1 MTPTFDLAVVGA
13 GSAGY
18 AGARTAAGLGLK
30 VAVIEGGKRVGGL
43 CILRGCMP
51 TKTML
56 ESAHRNHE
64 IGRAGE
70 FGIRVGKPKPD
81 WKAILQRKDRLIQE
95 FADYRQEQLEKGKF
109 TLYRAKGRFTGPH
122 RLALEAVGK
131 EKVPGEIEAKTF
143 LVATGSK
150 TAKRDIPG
158 LEEAG
163 YWTSDDCLQV
173 SKPVKSLIVLGGRAV
188 ALEFAQYYAH
198 LGVKVTVIQRSER
211 LLPESDPEV
220 GDGLAKAFRDNGA
233 QVFCGT
239 QIQRVVKTGKRKR
252 IEFLQNGKKRSVEA
266 EQILQA
272 LGREP
277 DLDGLNLWTAGV
289 KTEKGKVL
297 TQPTQ
302 QTSVPHILA
311 AGDVCGP
318 YEVVHLAIQQG
329 EVAAKNAAALAAGKE
344 PAERMDYR
352 LKLEVIFTSPEAAGV
367 GYSEKE
373 CREKKWEIVTASY
386 PFADHGKSI
395 VMGAK
400 DGFVKLIALLQRG
413 EIVGAQVVGPH
424 ASDLIHEPL
433 AIMRYRGTAE
443 EMMNLPHYHPT
454 LSEIWTY
461 PAEEIFEKIS
471 ARGLEKREN

>member
-1 MTPTFDLAVVGA
+1 MRTSFDLAILGG

-18 AGARTAAGLGLK
+18 AAARTAAGLGMR
-30 VAVIEGGKRVGGL
+30 VAVVEGGKRVGGL

-64 IGRAGE
+64 IGRAKE
-70 FGIRVGKPKPD
+70 FGIRVGKPQPD
-81 WKAILQRKDRLIQE
+81 WKAILKRKDRLIAE
-95 FADYRQEQLEKGKF
+95 FADYRQEQFEKGKF
-109 TLYRAKGRFTGPH
+109 TFYRANGRFTDPH
-122 RLALEAVGK
+122 RLALEGVEK
-131 EKVPGEIEAKTF
+131 ERVPAEIEAKTF
-143 LVATGSK
+143 LVSTGSRTSFRK
-150 TAKRDIPG
+150 IPG
-158 LEEAG
+158 LEETG
-163 YWTSDDCLQV
+163 CWTSDKCLEA
-173 SKPVKSLIVLGGRAV
+173 SKPIKSLIVLGGRAV

-220 GDGLAKAFRDNGA
+220 GDTLAKVFREQGSE
-233 QVFCGT
+233 VFCGT
-239 QIQRVVKTGKRKR
+239 QIQRVMKKGKKKR
-252 IEFLQNGKKRSVEA
+252 VEFLQNGKKRSVAA

-277 DLDGLNLWTAGV
+277 DLEGLNLSTAGV
-289 KTEKGKVL
+289 KTEKGKVV
-297 TQPTQ
+297 TQLTQ
-302 QTSVPHILA
+302 QTSVPHIFA

-329 EVAAKNAAALAAGKE
+329 EVAAKNAAAFAAGKE
-344 PAERMDYR
+344 LKERMDYR

-373 CREKKWEIVTASY
+373 CREKGWDILTASY
-386 PFADHGKSI
+386 PFADHGKSM
-395 VMGAK
+395 VMGELN
-400 DGFVKLIALLQRG
+400 GFVKLIALKERG
-413 EIVGAQVVGPH
+413 EILGAQVVGPH

-433 AIMRYRGTAE
+433 AIMRYRGTAA
-443 EMMNLPHYHPT
+443 EMAAMPHYHPT

-461 PAEEIFEKIS
+461 PAEEI
-471 ARGLEKREN
+471 ADLCLA

>member
-1 MTPTFDLAVVGA
+1 MTPTYDLAVVGA

-18 AGARTAAGLGLK
+18 AAARTAAALGLK
-30 VAVIEGGKRVGGL
+30 VAIIEGGKQVGGL

-64 IGRAGE
+64 IERAKE

-81 WKAILQRKDRLIQE
+81 WKAILKRKDQLIAE
-95 FADYRQEQLEKGKF
+95 FADYRREQLEKGKF
-109 TLYRAKGRFTGPH
+109 TFHRAKGRFTGPH
-122 RLALEAVGK
+122 RLALESVSK
-131 EKVPGEIEAKTF
+131 ERVPAAIEAKTF
-143 LVATGSK
+143 LVSTGSR
-150 TAKRDIPG
+150 TAKREIPG
-158 LEEAG
+158 LEEVG
-163 YWTSDDCLQV
+163 YWTSDECLHV

-198 LGVKVTVIQRSER
+198 LGVKVAIVQRSER

-220 GDGLAKAFRDNGA
+220 GDTLAKVFREQGSE
-233 QVFCGT
+233 VFCGT
-239 QIQRVVKTGKRKR
+239 QIQRVVKRGKKKR
-252 IEFLQNGKKRSVEA
+252 VEFLQNGKKRSVEA

-277 DLDGLNLWTAGV
+277 DADGLALWTAGV
-289 KTEKGKVL
+289 KTEKGKVT
-297 TQPTQ
+297 TQATQ
-302 QTSVPHILA
+302 QTNVPHIFA

-329 EVAAKNAAALAAGKE
+329 EVAAKNAAALLAGKE
-344 PAERMDYR
+344 PMERMDYR
-352 LKLEVIFTSPEAAGV
+352 LKLEVIFTAPEVATV
-367 GYSEKE
+367 GYSERE
-373 CREKKWEIVTASY
+373 CREKGWETVTASY
-386 PFADHGKSI
+386 PFADHGKSM
-395 VMGAK
+395 VMGAT
-400 DGFVKLIALLQRG
+400 DGFVKLIALKQRG
-413 EIVGAQVVGPH
+413 EIAGAQVVGPH

-461 PAEEIFEKIS
+461 PAEEIFGKIS
-471 ARGLEKREN
+471 AGGGRW

>member
-1 MTPTFDLAVVGA
+1 MRPSFDLAILGG

-18 AGARTAAGLGLK
+18 AAARTAAGLGMR
-30 VAVIEGGKRVGGL
+30 VAVVEGGKRVGGL

-64 IGRAGE
+64 IGRAKE
-70 FGIRVGKPKPD
+70 FGIRVGKPQPD
-81 WKAILQRKDRLIQE
+81 WKAILKRKDRLIAE
-95 FADYRQEQLEKGKF
+95 FADYRRDQLEKGKF
-109 TLYRAKGRFTGPH
+109 TFYRANGRFTGLH
-122 RLALEAVGK
+122 RLALEGVEK
-131 EKVPGEIEAKTF
+131 ERVPAEIEAKTF
-143 LVATGSK
+143 LVSTGSR
-150 TAKRDIPG
+150 TAFRKIPG
-158 LEEAG
+158 LEETG
-163 YWTSDDCLQV
+163 YWTSDECLDA
-173 SKPVKSLIVLGGRAV
+173 SKPIKSLIVLGGRAV

-220 GDGLAKAFRDNGA
+220 GDTLAKVFREEGSE
-233 QVFCGT
+233 VFCGT
-239 QIQRVVKTGKRKR
+239 QIQRVMKKGKKKR
-252 IEFLQNGKKRSVEA
+252 VEFLQNGRRRSVAA

-277 DLDGLNLWTAGV
+277 DLEGLSLSTAGV
-289 KTEKGKVL
+289 KTEKGKVV
-297 TQPTQ
+297 TQLTQ
-302 QTSVPHILA
+302 QTSVPHIFA

-329 EVAAKNAAALAAGKE
+329 EVAAKNAAAFAAGKE
-344 PAERMDYR
+344 LKERMDYR

-373 CREKKWEIVTASY
+373 CREKGWDIVTASY
-386 PFADHGKSI
+386 PFADHGKSM
-395 VMGAK
+395 VMGEVN
-400 DGFVKLIALLQRG
+400 GFVKLIAFKERG

-433 AIMRYRGTAE
+433 AIMRYRGTAA
-443 EMMNLPHYHPT
+443 EMAAMPHYHPT

-461 PAEEIFEKIS
+461 PAEEI
-471 ARGLEKREN
+471 ADLCLA

>member
-1 MTPTFDLAVVGA
+1 MRPSFDLAILGG

-18 AGARTAAGLGLK
+18 AAARTAAGLGMR
-30 VAVIEGGKRVGGL
+30 VAVVEGGKRVGGL

-64 IGRAGE
+64 IGRAKE
-70 FGIRVGKPKPD
+70 FGIRVGKPQPD
-81 WKAILQRKDRLIQE
+81 WKAILKRKDRLIAE
-95 FADYRQEQLEKGKF
+95 FADYRRDQLEKGKF
-109 TLYRAKGRFTGPH
+109 TFYRANGRFTGLH
-122 RLALEAVGK
+122 RLALEGAAKVG
-131 EKVPGEIEAKTF
+131 VPAEIEAKTF
-143 LVATGSK
+143 LVSTGSR
-150 TAKRDIPG
+150 TAFRKIPG
-158 LEEAG
+158 LEETG
-163 YWTSDDCLQV
+163 YWTSDECLEA
-173 SKPVKSLIVLGGRAV
+173 SKPIKSLIVLGGRAV

-220 GDGLAKAFRDNGA
+220 GDTLAKVFREQGSE
-233 QVFCGT
+233 VFCGT
-239 QIQRVVKTGKRKR
+239 QIQRVMKKGKKKR
-252 IEFLQNGKKRSVEA
+252 VEFLQNGKKRSVAA

-277 DLDGLNLWTAGV
+277 DLEGLNLSTAGV
-289 KTEKGKVL
+289 KTEKGKVV
-297 TQPTQ
+297 TQLTQ
-302 QTSVPHILA
+302 QTSVPHVFA

-329 EVAAKNAAALAAGKE
+329 EVAAKNAAAFAAGKE
-344 PAERMDYR
+344 LKERMDYR

-373 CREKKWEIVTASY
+373 CREKGWDIVTASY
-386 PFADHGKSI
+386 PFADHGKSM
-395 VMGAK
+395 VMGELN
-400 DGFVKLIALLQRG
+400 GFVKLIALKGGG

-433 AIMRYRGTAE
+433 AIMRYRGTAA
-443 EMMNLPHYHPT
+443 EMAAMPHYHPT

-461 PAEEIFEKIS
+461 PAEEI
-471 ARGLEKREN
+471 ADLCLA

>member
-1 MTPTFDLAVVGA
+1 MRPSFDLAILGG

-18 AGARTAAGLGLK
+18 AAARTVAGLGMK
-30 VAVIEGGKRVGGL
+30 VAVVEGGERVGGL

-64 IGRAGE
+64 IGRAKE
-70 FGIRVGKPKPD
+70 FGIRVGKPQPD
-81 WKAILQRKDRLIQE
+81 WKAILKRKDRLIAE
-95 FADYRQEQLEKGKF
+95 FADYRRDQLEKGKF
-109 TLYRAKGRFTGPH
+109 TFYRANGRFTGLH
-122 RLALEAVGK
+122 RLALEGMEK
-131 EKVPGEIEAKTF
+131 EGVPAEIEAKTF
-143 LVATGSK
+143 LVSTGSR
-150 TAKRDIPG
+150 TAFRKIPG

-163 YWTSDDCLQV
+163 YWTSDECLEA
-173 SKPVKSLIVLGGRAV
+173 SKPIKSLIVLGGRAV

-220 GDGLAKAFRDNGA
+220 GDTLAKVFREQGSE
-233 QVFCGT
+233 VFCGT
-239 QIQRVVKTGKRKR
+239 QIQRVMKKGKKKR
-252 IEFLQNGKKRSVEA
+252 VEFLQNGRRRSVAA

-277 DLDGLNLWTAGV
+277 DLEGLNLSTAGV
-289 KTEKGKVL
+289 KTEKGKVV
-297 TQPTQ
+297 TQLTQ
-302 QTSVPHILA
+302 QTSVPHIFA

-329 EVAAKNAAALAAGKE
+329 EVAAKNAAAFAAGKE
-344 PAERMDYR
+344 LKERMDYR

-373 CREKKWEIVTASY
+373 CREKGWDIVTASY
-386 PFADHGKSI
+386 PFADHGKSM
-395 VMGAK
+395 VMGEVN
-400 DGFVKLIALLQRG
+400 GFVKLIAFKERG

-433 AIMRYRGTAE
+433 AIMRYRGTAA
-443 EMMNLPHYHPT
+443 EMAAMPHYHPT

-461 PAEEIFEKIS
+461 PAEEI
-471 ARGLEKREN
+471 ADLCLA

>member
-1 MTPTFDLAVVGA
+1 MRPSFDLAILGG

-18 AGARTAAGLGLK
+18 AAARTAAGLGMR
-30 VAVIEGGKRVGGL
+30 VAVVEGGRRVGGL

-64 IGRAGE
+64 IGRAKE
-70 FGIRVGKPKPD
+70 FGIRVGKPQPD
-81 WKAILQRKDRLIQE
+81 WKAILKRKDRLIAE
-95 FADYRQEQLEKGKF
+95 FADYRRDQLEKGKF
-109 TLYRAKGRFTGPH
+109 TFYRANGRFTGLH
-122 RLALEAVGK
+122 RLALEGAAK
-131 EKVPGEIEAKTF
+131 EGVPAEIEAKTF
-143 LVATGSK
+143 LVSTGSR
-150 TAKRDIPG
+150 TAFRKIPG
-158 LEEAG
+158 LEETG
-163 YWTSDDCLQV
+163 YWTSDECLEA
-173 SKPVKSLIVLGGRAV
+173 SKPIKSLIVLGGRAV
-188 ALEFAQYYAH
+188 ALEFAQYYVH

-220 GDGLAKAFRDNGA
+220 GDTLAKVFREQGSE
-233 QVFCGT
+233 VFCGT
-239 QIQRVVKTGKRKR
+239 QIQRVMKKGKKKR
-252 IEFLQNGKKRSVEA
+252 VEFLQNGKRRSVAA

-277 DLDGLNLWTAGV
+277 DLEGLNLSTAGV
-289 KTEKGKVL
+289 KTEKGKVV
-297 TQPTQ
+297 TQLTQ
-302 QTSVPHILA
+302 QTSVPHIFA

-329 EVAAKNAAALAAGKE
+329 EVAAKNAAAFAAGKE
-344 PAERMDYR
+344 LKERMDYR

-373 CREKKWEIVTASY
+373 CREKGWDIVTASY
-386 PFADHGKSI
+386 PFADHGKSM
-395 VMGAK
+395 VMGEVN
-400 DGFVKLIALLQRG
+400 GFVKLIAFKERG

-433 AIMRYRGTAE
+433 AIMRYRGTAS
-443 EMMNLPHYHPT
+443 EMAAMPHYHPT

-461 PAEEIFEKIS
+461 PAEEI
-471 ARGLEKREN
+471 ADLCLA

>member
-1 MTPTFDLAVVGA
+1 MIPTYDLAVVGA

-18 AGARTAAGLGLK
+18 AAARTAAALGLK

-64 IGRAGE
+64 IERAKE

-81 WKAILQRKDRLIQE
+81 WKAILKRKDRLIAE

-109 TLYRAKGRFTGPH
+109 SFYRAKGRFTGPN
-122 RLALEAVGK
+122 RLALETMGR
-131 EKVPGEIEAKTF
+131 EGVPAGIEAKTF
-143 LVATGSK
+143 LVSTGSR
-150 TAKRDIPG
+150 TAKREIPG
-158 LEEAG
+158 LKEAG
-163 YWTSDDCLQV
+163 YWTSDECLQA

-198 LGVKVTVIQRSER
+198 LGVKVTLIQRSER
-211 LLPESDPEV
+211 LLPESDSET
-220 GDGLAKAFRDNGA
+220 GDTLARVFRKQGSE
-233 QVFCGT
+233 VFCGT
-239 QIQRVVKTGKRKR
+239 QIQRVVKKGKKKR
-252 IEFLQNGKKRSVEA
+252 VEFLQNGKKRSVEA

-277 DLDGLNLWTAGV
+277 DSEGLNLLTAGV
-289 KTEKGKVL
+289 KAERGKVV

-302 QTSVPHILA
+302 QTNVPHIFA

-329 EVAAKNAAALAAGKE
+329 EVAAKNAAALVGGRE
-344 PAERMDYR
+344 PKERMDYR
-352 LKLEVIFTSPEAAGV
+352 LKLEVIFTSPEVAGV

-373 CREKKWEIVTASY
+373 CREKGWEIITASY
-386 PFADHGKSI
+386 PFADHGKSM
-395 VMGAK
+395 VMGAT
-400 DGFVKLIALLQRG
+400 DGFVKLIALKQRG

-443 EMMNLPHYHPT
+443 EMMSLPHYHPT

-461 PAEEIFEKIS
+461 PAETIVEALS
-471 ARGLEKREN
+471 GNS

>member
-1 MTPTFDLAVVGA
+1 MRPSFDLAILGG

-18 AGARTAAGLGLK
+18 AAARTAAGLGMR
-30 VAVIEGGKRVGGL
+30 VAVVEGGRRVGGL

-64 IGRAGE
+64 IGRAKE
-70 FGIRVGKPKPD
+70 FGIRVGKPQPD
-81 WKAILQRKDRLIQE
+81 WKAILKRKDRLIAE
-95 FADYRQEQLEKGKF
+95 FADYRRDQLEKGKF
-109 TLYRAKGRFTGPH
+109 TFYRANGRFTGLH
-122 RLALEAVGK
+122 RLALEGMEK
-131 EKVPGEIEAKTF
+131 EGVPAEIEAKTF
-143 LVATGSK
+143 LVSTGSR
-150 TAKRDIPG
+150 TAFRKIPG
-158 LEEAG
+158 LEETG
-163 YWTSDDCLQV
+163 YWTSDECLEA
-173 SKPVKSLIVLGGRAV
+173 SKPIKSLIVLGGRAV
-188 ALEFAQYYAH
+188 ALEFAQYYVH

-220 GDGLAKAFRDNGA
+220 GDTLAKVFREQGSE
-233 QVFCGT
+233 VFCGT
-239 QIQRVVKTGKRKR
+239 QIQRVMKKGKKKR
-252 IEFLQNGKKRSVEA
+252 VEFLQNGRRRSVAA

-277 DLDGLNLWTAGV
+277 DLEGLNLSTAGV
-289 KTEKGKVL
+289 KTEKGKVV
-297 TQPTQ
+297 TQLTQ
-302 QTSVPHILA
+302 QTSVPHIFA

-329 EVAAKNAAALAAGKE
+329 EVAAKNAAAFAAGKE
-344 PAERMDYR
+344 LKERMDYR

-373 CREKKWEIVTASY
+373 CREKGWDILTASY
-386 PFADHGKSI
+386 PFADHGKSM
-395 VMGAK
+395 VMGEVN
-400 DGFVKLIALLQRG
+400 GFVKLIAFKERG

-433 AIMRYRGTAE
+433 AIMRYRGTAS
-443 EMMNLPHYHPT
+443 EMAAMPHYHPT

-461 PAEEIFEKIS
+461 PAEEI
-471 ARGLEKREN
+471 ADLCLA

>member
-1 MTPTFDLAVVGA
+1 MAVLGG

-18 AGARTAAGLGLK
+18 AAARTASGLGLK
-30 VAVIEGGKRVGGL
+30 VAVIEGGQRVGGL

-64 IGRAGE
+64 IGRAEE

-81 WKAILQRKDRLIQE
+81 WRAILKRKDRLIGE
-95 FADYRQEQLEKGKF
+95 FANYRREQLGKGKF
-109 TLYRAKGRFTGPH
+109 TFYRAKGRFAGPH

-131 EKVPGEIEAKTF
+131 ERTPPEIEAKTF
-143 LVATGSK
+143 LVATGSR
-150 TAKRDIPG
+150 TAKRGIPG

-163 YWTSDDCLQV
+163 YWTSDDCLQAY
-173 SKPVKSLIVLGGRAV
+173 KPVKSILVLGGRAV

-198 LGVKVTVIQRSER
+198 LGVKVTVIQRSDR

-220 GDGLAKAFRDNGA
+220 GDTLAKVFRTQGSE
-233 QVFCGT
+233 VFCGT
-239 QIQRVVKTGKRKR
+239 QIQRVLKKGSKKR

-277 DLDGLNLWTAGV
+277 DLDGLDLSTAGV
-289 KTEKGKVL
+289 KTEKGKVV

-302 QTSVPHILA
+302 QTSVTHIFA

-329 EVAAKNAAALAAGKE
+329 ELAARNAAALVAGRE
-344 PAERMDYR
+344 PREQMDYR
-352 LKLEVIFTSPEAAGV
+352 LKLEVIFTSPEAAAV

-373 CREKKWEIVTASY
+373 CREKGWEITTASY
-386 PFADHGKSI
+386 PFADHGKSM
-395 VMGAK
+395 VMGATE
-400 DGFVKLIALLQRG
+400 GFVKLTALRQRG
-413 EIVGAQVVGPH
+413 EIVGALVVGPH

-461 PAEEIFEKIS
+461 PAEEISEIIGGGS
-471 ARGLEKREN
+471 

>member
-1 MTPTFDLAVVGA
+1 MRPSFDLAILGG

-18 AGARTAAGLGLK
+18 AAARTAAGLGMR
-30 VAVIEGGKRVGGL
+30 VAVVEGGRRVGGL

-64 IGRAGE
+64 IGRAKE
-70 FGIRVGKPKPD
+70 FGIRVGKPQPD
-81 WKAILQRKDRLIQE
+81 WKAILKRKDRLIAE
-95 FADYRQEQLEKGKF
+95 FADYRRDQLEKGKF
-109 TLYRAKGRFTGPH
+109 TFYRANGRFTGLH
-122 RLALEAVGK
+122 RLALEGMEK
-131 EKVPGEIEAKTF
+131 EGVPAEIEAKTF
-143 LVATGSK
+143 LVSTGSR
-150 TAKRDIPG
+150 TAFRKIPG
-158 LEEAG
+158 LEETG
-163 YWTSDDCLQV
+163 YWTSDECLDA
-173 SKPVKSLIVLGGRAV
+173 SKPIKSLIVLGGRAV
-188 ALEFAQYYAH
+188 ALEFAQYYVH

-220 GDGLAKAFRDNGA
+220 GDTLAKVFREEGSE
-233 QVFCGT
+233 VFCGT
-239 QIQRVVKTGKRKR
+239 QIQRVMKKGKKKR
-252 IEFLQNGKKRSVEA
+252 VEFLQNGRRRSVAA

-277 DLDGLNLWTAGV
+277 DLEGLNLSTAGV
-289 KTEKGKVL
+289 KTEKGKVV
-297 TQPTQ
+297 TQLTQ
-302 QTSVPHILA
+302 QTSVPHIFA

-329 EVAAKNAAALAAGKE
+329 EVAAKNAAAFAAGKE
-344 PAERMDYR
+344 LKERMDYR

-373 CREKKWEIVTASY
+373 CREKGWDIVTASY
-386 PFADHGKSI
+386 PFADHGKSM
-395 VMGAK
+395 VMGEVN
-400 DGFVKLIALLQRG
+400 GFVKLIAFKERG

-433 AIMRYRGTAE
+433 AIMRYRGTAS
-443 EMMNLPHYHPT
+443 EMAAMPHYHPT

-461 PAEEIFEKIS
+461 PAEEI
-471 ARGLEKREN
+471 ADLCLA

>member
-1 MTPTFDLAVVGA
+1 MTPTYDLAVVGA

-18 AGARTAAGLGLK
+18 AAARTAASLGLK
-30 VAVIEGGKRVGGL
+30 VAVIEGGHRVGGL

-64 IGRAGE
+64 IGRAKE

-81 WKAILQRKDRLIQE
+81 WKAILKRKDRLIAE
-95 FADYRQEQLEKGKF
+95 FADYRREQLEKGKF
-109 TLYRAKGRFTGPH
+109 TFCRARGRFTGPH
-122 RLALEAVGK
+122 RMALEAVGK
-131 EKVPGEIEAKTF
+131 ERVPEEIEAKTF
-143 LVATGSK
+143 LVATGSR
-150 TAKRDIPG
+150 TAKREIPG

-163 YWTSDDCLQV
+163 YWTSDDCLQAD
-173 SKPVKSLIVLGGRAV
+173 KPVKSLIVLGGRAV

-198 LGVKVTVIQRSER
+198 LGVKVMVIQRSER

-220 GDGLAKAFRDNGA
+220 GDTLAKVFRDQGSE
-233 QVFCGT
+233 VLCGT
-239 QIQRVVKTGKRKR
+239 QIQRVVRKGSKKRV
-252 IEFLQNGKKRSVEA
+252 EFLQNGKKKSVDA

-277 DLDGLNLWTAGV
+277 DVDSLALWTAGV
-289 KTEKGKVL
+289 KTEKGKVV
-297 TQPTQ
+297 TQATQ
-302 QTSVPHILA
+302 QTNVPHIFA

-329 EVAAKNAAALAAGKE
+329 EVAAKNAAALVAGRE
-344 PAERMDYR
+344 PKERMDYR
-352 LKLEVIFTSPEAAGV
+352 LKLEVIFTSPEAAGA

-373 CREKKWEIVTASY
+373 CREKGWEIVTASY
-386 PFADHGKSI
+386 PFVDHGKSM
-395 VMGAK
+395 VMGATE
-400 DGFVKLIALLQRG
+400 GFVKLIALKQRG
-413 EIVGAQVVGPH
+413 EIVGAQLVGPH

-471 ARGLEKREN
+471 AGGGRRED

>member
-1 MTPTFDLAVVGA
+1 MDSAFDLAVIGG

-18 AGARTAAGLGLK
+18 AAARTAAALGLK
-30 VAVIEGGKRVGGL
+30 VAVVEGGKRVGGL

-51 TKTML
+51 TKAML

-64 IGRAGE
+64 ITRAKE

-81 WKAILQRKDRLIQE
+81 WKAILQRKDRLIAE
-95 FADYRQEQLEKGKF
+95 FAEYRREQLERGKF
-109 TLYRAKGRFTGPH
+109 TFFRARGRFTDPH
-122 RLALEAVGK
+122 HLALEPVGGGN
-131 EKVPGEIEAKTF
+131 VPSKIEAKTF

-150 TAKRDIPG
+150 TAKREIPG

-163 YWTSDDCLQV
+163 YWTSDDCLQAA
-173 SKPVKSLIVLGGRAV
+173 KPVQSLIVLGGRAV

-220 GDGLAKAFRDNGA
+220 GDTIANVFREQGSE
-233 QVFCGT
+233 VFCGT
-239 QIQRVVKTGKRKR
+239 QIQRVLKKGKKKR

-277 DLDGLNLWTAGV
+277 DLDGLNLPTTGV
-289 KTEKGKVL
+289 KTERGKVSIE
-297 TQPTQ
+297 TTQ
-302 QTSVPHILA
+302 QTKVPHIFA

-318 YEVVHLAIQQG
+318 FEVVHLAIQQG
-329 EVAAKNAAALAAGKE
+329 EVAARNAALLLAGKE
-344 PAERMDYR
+344 PKEKMDYR
-352 LKLEVIFTSPEAAGV
+352 MKLEVIFTSPEAAAV

-373 CREKKWEIVTASY
+373 CREMGWEIVTASY
-386 PFADHGKSI
+386 PFADHGKSM
-395 VMGAK
+395 VMGAT
-400 DGFVKLIALLQRG
+400 DGLVKLIALQPRG

-461 PAEEIFEKIS
+461 PAEEIAGKFPWKGQGD
-471 ARGLEKREN
+471 R

>member
-1 MTPTFDLAVVGA
+1 MMPTYDLAVIGA

-18 AGARTAAGLGLK
+18 AAARTAAGLGLK
-30 VAVIEGGKRVGGL
+30 VAVLEGGKRVGGL

-64 IGRAGE
+64 IGQAGE

-81 WKAILQRKDRLIQE
+81 WRAILKRKDRLIQE
-95 FADYRQEQLEKGKF
+95 FADYRQQQLEKGKF
-109 TLYRAKGRFTGPH
+109 TFYRAKGRFTGPH
-122 RLALEAVGK
+122 RLALQAVGK
-131 EKVPGEIEAKTF
+131 AKVPAEIEAKTF
-143 LVATGSK
+143 LVATGSR
-150 TAKRDIPG
+150 TAKREIPG
-158 LEEAG
+158 LEKAG
-163 YWTSDDCLQV
+163 YWTSDDCLQA
-173 SKPVKSLIVLGGRAV
+173 SKPVKSLVVLGGRAV

-198 LGVKVTVIQRSER
+198 LGVKVAVIQRSER

-220 GDGLAKAFRDNGA
+220 GDTLAKVFREQGSE
-233 QVFCGT
+233 VFCGT
-239 QIQRVVKTGKRKR
+239 QIQQVVKRGKKKR

-289 KTEKGKVL
+289 KTDKGKVSIQ
-297 TQPTQ
+297 TTQ
-302 QTSVPHILA
+302 QTNVPHIFA

-329 EVAAKNAAALAAGKE
+329 ELAAKNAAALVAGKE
-344 PAERMDYR
+344 PSERMDYR

-373 CREKKWEIVTASY
+373 CREKGWEIVTASY
-386 PFADHGKSI
+386 PFADHGKSM
-395 VMGAK
+395 VMGAT
-400 DGFVKLIALLQRG
+400 DGFVKLIALRQRG

-471 ARGLEKREN
+471 AGSGKREV

>member
-1 MTPTFDLAVVGA
+1 MRPSFDLAILGG

-18 AGARTAAGLGLK
+18 AAARTAAGLGMR
-30 VAVIEGGKRVGGL
+30 VAVVEGGKRVGGL

-64 IGRAGE
+64 IGRAKE
-70 FGIRVGKPKPD
+70 FGIRVGKPQPD
-81 WKAILQRKDRLIQE
+81 WKAILKRKDRLIAE
-95 FADYRQEQLEKGKF
+95 FADYRRDQLEKGKF
-109 TLYRAKGRFTGPH
+109 TFYRANGRFTGLH
-122 RLALEAVGK
+122 RLALEGMEK
-131 EKVPGEIEAKTF
+131 EGVPAEIEAKTF
-143 LVATGSK
+143 LVSTGSR
-150 TAKRDIPG
+150 TAFRKIPG
-158 LEEAG
+158 LEETG
-163 YWTSDDCLQV
+163 YWTSDECLEA
-173 SKPVKSLIVLGGRAV
+173 SKPIKSLIVLGGRAV

-220 GDGLAKAFRDNGA
+220 GDTLAKVFREQGSE
-233 QVFCGT
+233 VFCGT
-239 QIQRVVKTGKRKR
+239 QIQRVMKKGKKKR
-252 IEFLQNGKKRSVEA
+252 VEFLQNGKRRSVAA

-277 DLDGLNLWTAGV
+277 DLEGLNLSTAGV
-289 KTEKGKVL
+289 KTEKGKVV
-297 TQPTQ
+297 TQLTQ
-302 QTSVPHILA
+302 QTSVPHIFA

-329 EVAAKNAAALAAGKE
+329 EVAAKNAAAFAAGKE
-344 PAERMDYR
+344 LKERMDYR

-373 CREKKWEIVTASY
+373 CREKGWDIVTASY
-386 PFADHGKSI
+386 PFADHGKSM
-395 VMGAK
+395 VMGELN
-400 DGFVKLIALLQRG
+400 GFVKLIALKERG

-433 AIMRYRGTAE
+433 AIMRYRGTAA
-443 EMMNLPHYHPT
+443 EMAAMPHYHPT

-461 PAEEIFEKIS
+461 PAEEI
-471 ARGLEKREN
+471 ADLCLA

>member
-1 MTPTFDLAVVGA
+1 MRPSFDLAILGG

-18 AGARTAAGLGLK
+18 AAARTVAGLGMK
-30 VAVIEGGKRVGGL
+30 VAVVEGGERVGGL

-64 IGRAGE
+64 IGRAKK
-70 FGIRVGKPKPD
+70 FGIRVGKPQPD
-81 WKAILQRKDRLIQE
+81 WKAILKRKDRLIAE
-95 FADYRQEQLEKGKF
+95 FADYRRDQLEKGKF
-109 TLYRAKGRFTGPH
+109 TFYRANGRFTGLH
-122 RLALEAVGK
+122 RLALEGAAK
-131 EKVPGEIEAKTF
+131 EGVPAEIEAKTF
-143 LVATGSK
+143 LVSTGSR
-150 TAKRDIPG
+150 TAFRKIPG
-158 LEEAG
+158 LEETG
-163 YWTSDDCLQV
+163 YWTSDECLDA
-173 SKPVKSLIVLGGRAV
+173 SKPIKSLIVLGGRAV

-220 GDGLAKAFRDNGA
+220 GDTLAKVFREQGSE
-233 QVFCGT
+233 VFCGT
-239 QIQRVVKTGKRKR
+239 QIQRVMKKGKKKR
-252 IEFLQNGKKRSVEA
+252 VEFLQNGKKRSVAA

-277 DLDGLNLWTAGV
+277 DLEGLNLSTAGV
-289 KTEKGKVL
+289 KTEKGKVV
-297 TQPTQ
+297 TQLTQ
-302 QTSVPHILA
+302 QTSVPHIFA

-329 EVAAKNAAALAAGKE
+329 EVAAKNAAAFAAGKE
-344 PAERMDYR
+344 LKERMDYR

-373 CREKKWEIVTASY
+373 CREKGWDIVTASY
-386 PFADHGKSI
+386 PFADHGKSM
-395 VMGAK
+395 VMGELN
-400 DGFVKLIALLQRG
+400 GFVKLIALKERG
-413 EIVGAQVVGPH
+413 EILGAQVVGPH

-433 AIMRYRGTAE
+433 AIMRYRGTAA
-443 EMMNLPHYHPT
+443 EMAAMPHYHPT

-461 PAEEIFEKIS
+461 PAEEI
-471 ARGLEKREN
+471 ADLCLA

>member
-1 MTPTFDLAVVGA
+1 MTPAFDLAVVGG

-18 AGARTAAGLGLK
+18 AAARTASSLGLR
-30 VAVIEGGKRVGGL
+30 VAVIEGGQRVGGL

-51 TKTML
+51 TKAML

-64 IGRAGE
+64 IGRAAE
-70 FGIRVGKPKPD
+70 FGIRVGRPKPD
-81 WKAILQRKDRLIQE
+81 WKAILRRKDRLIAE
-95 FADYRQEQLEKGKF
+95 FADYRKGQLEGGAF
-109 TLYRAKGRFTGPH
+109 TFYRARGRFLGPN
-122 RLALEAVGK
+122 RMALDPVGRA
-131 EKVPGEIEAKTF
+131 KVPKEIEAKTF
-143 LVATGSK
+143 LVATGSR
-150 TAKRDIPG
+150 TAKREIPG

-163 YWTSDDCLQV
+163 YWTSDDCLQA
-173 SKPVKSLIVLGGRAV
+173 SREVKSLVVLGGRAV

-198 LGVKVTVIQRSER
+198 LGVKVSVIQRSDR
-211 LLPESDPEV
+211 LLPDSDPEV
-220 GDGLAKAFRDNGA
+220 GEALAKVFLEQGA

-239 QIQRVVKTGKRKR
+239 QIDRVTRRGKKKR
-252 IEFLQNGKKRSVEA
+252 VEFVQNGKRRSVEA
-266 EQILQA
+266 EEILQA

-277 DLDGLNLWTAGV
+277 DLEGLHLEAAGV
-289 KTEKGKVL
+289 KTIRGKVV
-297 TQPTQ
+297 TDAAQ
-302 QTSVPHILA
+302 QTNVPHIFA

-329 EVAAKNAAALAAGKE
+329 EVAAKNAAARVAGRE
-344 PAERMDYR
+344 PTERMDYR

-367 GYSEKE
+367 GYSERE
-373 CREKKWEIVTASY
+373 CREKGWEVVTASY
-386 PFADHGKSI
+386 PFADHGKSM

-400 DGFVKLIALLQRG
+400 EGFVKLIALRPRG

-433 AIMRYRGTAE
+433 AIMRYKGTAE

-461 PAEEIFEKIS
+461 PAEEITGK
-471 ARGLEKREN
+471 L

>member
-1 MTPTFDLAVVGA
+1 MIPTYDLAVVGA

-18 AGARTAAGLGLK
+18 AAARTAAGLGLK
-30 VAVIEGGKRVGGL
+30 VAVIEGGKQVGGL

-64 IGRAGE
+64 IARAAE

-81 WKAILQRKDRLIQE
+81 WKGILKRKDRLIRE
-95 FADYRQEQLEKGKF
+95 FADYRREQLEKGKF
-109 TLYRAKGRFTGPH
+109 TFYRAKGRFTGPH
-122 RLALEAVGK
+122 RLALEKVGQ
-131 EKVPGEIEAKTF
+131 ERLPEEIEAKTF
-143 LVATGSK
+143 LVATGSR
-150 TAKRDIPG
+150 TAKREIPG
-158 LEEAG
+158 LEAAG

-220 GDGLAKAFRDNGA
+220 GDTLAKVFREQGSE
-233 QVFCGT
+233 VFCGT
-239 QIQRVVKTGKRKR
+239 QIQRVVKAGKKKR
-252 IEFLQNGKKRSVEA
+252 IEFLQNGKKRRVEA
-266 EQILQA
+266 DQILQA

-277 DLDGLNLWTAGV
+277 DLEGLNLWTAGV
-289 KTEKGKVL
+289 KTEKGKVA

-302 QTSVPHILA
+302 QTNVPHILA

-329 EVAAKNAAALAAGKE
+329 EVAAKNAASLVAGQE
-344 PAERMDYR
+344 PRERMDYR

-373 CREKKWEIVTASY
+373 CREKGWEIVTASY
-386 PFADHGKSI
+386 PFGDHGKSI

-400 DGFVKLIALLQRG
+400 AGFVKLIALRQRG
-413 EIVGAQVVGPH
+413 ELVGAQVVGPH

-433 AIMRYRGTAE
+433 AMMRYRGTAE

-461 PAEEIFEKIS
+461 PAEEIVNALAGKS
-471 ARGLEKREN
+471 QAKV

>member
-1 MTPTFDLAVVGA
+1 MRPSFDLAILGG

-18 AGARTAAGLGLK
+18 AAARTAAGLGMR
-30 VAVIEGGKRVGGL
+30 VAVVEGGKRVGGL

-64 IGRAGE
+64 IGRAKE
-70 FGIRVGKPKPD
+70 FGIRVGKPQPD
-81 WKAILQRKDRLIQE
+81 WKAILKRKDRLIAE
-95 FADYRQEQLEKGKF
+95 FADYRRDQLEKGKF
-109 TLYRAKGRFTGPH
+109 TFYRANGRFTGLH
-122 RLALEAVGK
+122 RLALEGAAK
-131 EKVPGEIEAKTF
+131 EGVPAEIEAKTF
-143 LVATGSK
+143 LVSTGSR
-150 TAKRDIPG
+150 TAFRKIPG
-158 LEEAG
+158 LEETG
-163 YWTSDDCLQV
+163 YWTSDECLKD

-220 GDGLAKAFRDNGA
+220 GDTLAKVFREQGSE
-233 QVFCGT
+233 VFCGT
-239 QIQRVVKTGKRKR
+239 QIQRVMKKGKKKR
-252 IEFLQNGKKRSVEA
+252 VEFLQNGKKRSVAA

-277 DLDGLNLWTAGV
+277 DLEGLNLSTAGV
-289 KTEKGKVL
+289 KTEKGKVV
-297 TQPTQ
+297 TQLTQ
-302 QTSVPHILA
+302 QTSVPHIFA

-329 EVAAKNAAALAAGKE
+329 EVAAKNAAAFAAGKKLK
-344 PAERMDYR
+344 ERMDYR

-373 CREKKWEIVTASY
+373 CREKGWDIVTASY
-386 PFADHGKSI
+386 PFADHGKSM
-395 VMGAK
+395 VMGELN
-400 DGFVKLIALLQRG
+400 GFVKLIALKERG
-413 EIVGAQVVGPH
+413 EILGAQVVGPH

-433 AIMRYRGTAE
+433 AIMRYRGTAA
-443 EMMNLPHYHPT
+443 EMAAMPHYHPT

-461 PAEEIFEKIS
+461 PAEEI
-471 ARGLEKREN
+471 ADLCLA

>member
-1 MTPTFDLAVVGA
+1 
-13 GSAGY
+13 
-18 AGARTAAGLGLK
+18 
-30 VAVIEGGKRVGGL
+30 
-43 CILRGCMP
+43 MP

-64 IGRAGE
+64 IGRAKE
-70 FGIRVGKPKPD
+70 FGIRVGKPQPD
-81 WKAILQRKDRLIQE
+81 WKAILKRKDRLIAE
-95 FADYRQEQLEKGKF
+95 FADYRRDQLEKGKF
-109 TLYRAKGRFTGPH
+109 TFYRANGRFTGLH
-122 RLALEAVGK
+122 RLALEGVEK
-131 EKVPGEIEAKTF
+131 ERVPAEIEAKTF
-143 LVATGSK
+143 LVSTGSR
-150 TAKRDIPG
+150 TAFRKISG

-163 YWTSDDCLQV
+163 YWTSDECLEA
-173 SKPVKSLIVLGGRAV
+173 SKPIKSLIVLGGRAV

-220 GDGLAKAFRDNGA
+220 GDTLAKVFREQGSE
-233 QVFCGT
+233 VFCGT
-239 QIQRVVKTGKRKR
+239 QIQRVMKKGKKKR
-252 IEFLQNGKKRSVEA
+252 VEFLQNGKRRSVAA

-277 DLDGLNLWTAGV
+277 DLEGLNLSTAGV
-289 KTEKGKVL
+289 KTEKGKVV
-297 TQPTQ
+297 TQLTQ
-302 QTSVPHILA
+302 QTSVPHIFA

-329 EVAAKNAAALAAGKE
+329 EVAAKNAAAFAAGKKLK
-344 PAERMDYR
+344 ERMDYR

-373 CREKKWEIVTASY
+373 CREKGWDIVTASY
-386 PFADHGKSI
+386 PFADHGKSM
-395 VMGAK
+395 VMGELN
-400 DGFVKLIALLQRG
+400 GFVKLIALKGGG

-433 AIMRYRGTAE
+433 AIMRYRGTAA
-443 EMMNLPHYHPT
+443 EMAAMPHYHPT

-461 PAEEIFEKIS
+461 PAEEI
-471 ARGLEKREN
+471 ADLCLA